1 MVHMSPTVQL
11 IGQIKVSLK
20 KLFTGAQLDEST
32 YTGPGTV
39 ALAPILMGDI
49 ITLPVQPGMTWKVSK
64 KSYLA
69 RTMGVEM
76 DTHSQKLGQTL
87 FSGNGLFV
95 YHMTGSG
102 LLWLH
107 AYGALDT
114 LQVSL
119 TDQPQLTDGWPFLFC
134 DFRWGL
140 H

>member
-1 MVHMSPTVQL
+1 
-11 IGQIKVSLK
+11 
-20 KLFTGAQLDEST
+20 
-32 YTGPGTV
+32 
-39 ALAPILMGDI
+39 MGDI
-49 ITLPVQPGMTWKVSK
+49 ITLPVQPGTTLKVAK

-76 DTHSQKLGQTL
+76 DTHAQKLGQTV
-87 FSGNGLFV
+87 FSGAGLFV

-119 TDQPQLTDGWPFLFC
+119 TDQHISTDTWPFLFC
-134 DFRWGL
+134 DFDRGL